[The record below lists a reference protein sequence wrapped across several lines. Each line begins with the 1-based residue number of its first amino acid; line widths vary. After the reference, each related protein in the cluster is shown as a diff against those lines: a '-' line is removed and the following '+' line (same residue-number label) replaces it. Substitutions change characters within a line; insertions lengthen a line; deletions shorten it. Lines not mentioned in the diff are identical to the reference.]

1 MDLFKKIIYIF
12 SDHSGI
18 FDCIALNVCSRID
31 KCLHKLVDTSDMDKI
46 IFRQIYAAV
55 LAAVRPVSEPNA
67 FALISEAPAVKENV

>member
-1 MDLFKKIIYIF
+1 
-12 SDHSGI
+12 
-18 FDCIALNVCSRID
+18 
-31 KCLHKLVDTSDMDKI
+31 MDKI